1 MRGKTAPI
9 PKPKRRPD
17 TTVPAGEESCAKIAA
32 VLDDITAKRRALVQ
46 ALARQTAREMFAEA
60 MAQRD

>member
-9 PKPKRRPD
+9 PKPNHRPD
-17 TTVPAGEESCAKIAA
+17 TTVPAGEESCAKTAA
-32 VLDDITAKRRALVQ
+32 ILNDINAKRRAFVQ
-46 ALARQTAREMFAEA
+46 ALARQMAREMFAEA